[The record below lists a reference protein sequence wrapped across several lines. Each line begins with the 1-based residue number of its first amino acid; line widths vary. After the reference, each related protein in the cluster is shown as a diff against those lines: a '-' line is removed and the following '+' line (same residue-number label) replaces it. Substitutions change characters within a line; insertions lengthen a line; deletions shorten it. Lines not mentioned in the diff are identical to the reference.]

1 MRLLIVT
8 STKRKY
14 SAGNQ
19 TSKQRFTST
28 YADDGFFFLVTD
40 KFTCL
45 VTFYLLILLTWLMF
59 LIISFPYLQ
68 KSWNYNTNY
77 ATFVLYIVSW
87 TNLDSSKVK
96 IWDALRNLV
105 PFEKREKTHG
115 CLFLLEKLPAQAC
128 NFIKNNTHPWVL
140 FTFLK

>member
-1 MRLLIVT
+1 MQLFIVT
-8 STKRKY
+8 FTKRKY

-19 TSKQRFTST
+19 TSKQHSTST

-105 PFEKREKTHG
+105 PFVQFKKREKHSW
-115 CLFLLEKLPAQAC
+115 LLVPFRKVTSSSLQ
-128 NFIKNNTHPWVL
+128 L
-140 FTFLK
+140 Y

>member
-8 STKRKY
+8 FTKRKY
-14 SAGNQ
+14 STGNQ
-19 TSKQRFTST
+19 TSKQRSTST
-28 YADDGFFFLVTD
+28 YGEDGFFFLVTD

-105 PFEKREKTHG
+105 PFVQFKKREKHSW
-115 CLFLLEKLPAQAC
+115 LLVPFRKVTSSSLQ
-128 NFIKNNTHPWVL
+128 L
-140 FTFLK
+140 Y

>member
-1 MRLLIVT
+1 MQLFIVT
-8 STKRKY
+8 FTKRKY
-14 SAGNQ
+14 SAGNR
-19 TSKQRFTST
+19 TSKQRSTST

-105 PFEKREKTHG
+105 PFVQFKKREKHSW
-115 CLFLLEKLPAQAC
+115 LLVPFRKVTSSSLQ
-128 NFIKNNTHPWVL
+128 L
-140 FTFLK
+140 Y